1 MFYEVVDDL
10 NYSNTETGVVSDQ
23 RIRFSVY
30 KTAKQY
36 PEVLL
41 RMVFYN
47 EENQRTL
54 VFYTNNLPISADD
67 VALFY
72 KYSWRIELFF
82 KWIKQHLHVKEF
94 YGYNENAVRIQIH
107 VAIITYCLV
116 AIIERD
122 LDVKMNTYYLLR
134 ILSVSLLD
142 KTPIRELILKAKG
155 QFLNKMIATNYC

>member
-1 MFYEVVDDL
+1 MFYEFVDDL

-54 VFYTNNLPISADD
+54 VFYTNNLSISADD
-67 VALFY
+67 VA
-72 KYSWRIELFF
+72 IA
-82 KWIKQHLHVKEF
+82 
-94 YGYNENAVRIQIH
+94 G
-107 VAIITYCLV
+107 
-116 AIIERD
+116 
-122 LDVKMNTYYLLR
+122 
-134 ILSVSLLD
+134 
-142 KTPIRELILKAKG
+142 G
-155 QFLNKMIATNYC
+155 LNSSSNGSSSIFM